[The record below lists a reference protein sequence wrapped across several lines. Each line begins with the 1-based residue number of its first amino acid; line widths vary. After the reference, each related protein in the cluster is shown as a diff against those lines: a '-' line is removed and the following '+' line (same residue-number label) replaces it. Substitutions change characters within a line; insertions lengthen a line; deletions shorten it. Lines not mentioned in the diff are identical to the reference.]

1 MRLNYFIVV
10 LIVISFLVLV
20 YRLSIIPEESE
31 YEPKLPTE
39 GIINIHEHI
48 HRNSAAERWL
58 EAMELCG
65 VSTTIMLGS
74 PEATFLL
81 SSPPGFNNYSENND
95 LVLYLEEEYDS
106 KILAF
111 PTIDPRDASKL
122 SELKNYIKKGA
133 VGLKLYSGHTGEIFP
148 EPNTTMYDYI
158 GPLNR
163 ADMYEV
169 YDYCERNRIPI
180 IWHIKLKWDYLFDE
194 TKAVL
199 KDFPDLIVNIPHFGV
214 LGENVTRLG
223 QLMDDYTGVY
233 TDISFGGFAH
243 EHMPKVS
250 ENIEEY
256 REFVIKYHDRVMFGT
271 DMVVTNNVRKTV
283 PWIVNLTMGY
293 RHMMEKSEYHI
304 NVPNITGEG
313 YDFNETLKG
322 LGLSQAILNEIYF
335 ENPIRFLSGK
345 PVNKNN
351 LGNSRGSEMDIHIEM
366 NILLS
371 NLLILGTVKHSR
383 WDSKPWS

>member
-1 MRLNYFIVV
+1 M
-10 LIVISFLVLV
+10 IVISFLVLV
-20 YRLSIIPEESE
+20 YRLSIITEDTE
-31 YEPKLPTE
+31 YEPKLPAE

-48 HRNSAAERWL
+48 HWSSAAERWL

-65 VSTTIMLGS
+65 VSATVMVGS

-81 SSPPGFNNYSENND
+81 SSPPGFNNYSENNK
-95 LVLYLEEEYDS
+95 LLLYLEEEHDS

-111 PTIDPRDASKL
+111 PTIDPRDPSKL

-148 EPNTTMYDYI
+148 EPKTTLYEYL

-163 ADMYEV
+163 TDMYEV
-169 YDYCERNRIPI
+169 YDYCERNHIPI
-180 IWHIKLKWDYLFDE
+180 IWHIKLKWDYMFDE

-199 KDFPDLIVNIPHFGV
+199 KDFPNLIVNIPHFGV
-214 LGENVTRLG
+214 LGDNVTRLG
-223 QLMDDYTGVY
+223 QLMDDYSGVY

-243 EHMPKVS
+243 VHLPKVS

-293 RHMMEKSEYHI
+293 RHMMEKNEYHI

-322 LGLSQAILNEIYF
+322 FGLSQAILNEIYF

-345 PVNKNN
+345 PVNENVS
-351 LGNSRGSEMDIHIEM
+351 GNSKGSELNIHIEM

-371 NLLILGTVKHSR
+371 NLLILGTAKYSR
-383 WDSKPWS
+383 QVS